1 LLASER
7 APSCAGYY
15 SGAALYRLRA
25 AIASAIV
32 AGVEVCAVF
41 RDNSAPRLTN
51 ARLGTSRARI
61 TTHALPP
68 AGDSLISCQT
78 GDATATVGGVLLMAV
93 GAGGRERVGYW
104 LPMAGGASEVDGSPI
119 AIRGLSKSYGRILA
133 VDGIDLTVKAGDIYG
148 FLGPNG
154 AGKTTAMRILLGLL
168 HQDAGEVRLF
178 GRDPQRDLPEALDG
192 VAGFVETPHFYP
204 YLSGR
209 TNLELFAAYDGGEA
223 GTRVGSAL
231 DTVGLE
237 SRAGDKVGDYSQGM
251 RQRLGLAVSLLREPR
266 LLILDEPTNGLD
278 PGGIRDMR
286 DLIKQLAGEGMTIF
300 LSSHLLAEVEELC
313 TRVAVIHSGRI
324 VYEGSL
330 AELHA
335 SAAPRYRLRT
345 SDQQT
350 ARRVLAARPD
360 VRELESEGDN
370 LVFVADE
377 ATVLALSRVLV
388 EAGLGIAALQP
399 ESASLERLFFELT
412 EGGEHPLRLGPVD

>member
-1 LLASER
+1 
-7 APSCAGYY
+7 
-15 SGAALYRLRA
+15 
-25 AIASAIV
+25 
-32 AGVEVCAVF
+32 
-41 RDNSAPRLTN
+41 
-51 ARLGTSRARI
+51 
-61 TTHALPP
+61 
-68 AGDSLISCQT
+68 
-78 GDATATVGGVLLMAV
+78 MAV
-93 GAGGRERVGYW
+93 
-104 LPMAGGASEVDGSPI
+104 ASGIDGSPI
-119 AIRGLSKSYGRILA
+119 AVRGLSKSYGRIVA
-133 VDGIDLTVKAGDIYG
+133 VAGIDLTVERGDIYG

-178 GRDPQRDLPEALDG
+178 GRDPQRELPEALDG

-209 TNLELFAAYDGGEA
+209 TNLELFAAFDGGEA
-223 GTRVGSAL
+223 SSRVGAAL
-231 DTVGLE
+231 ETVGLE
-237 SRAGDKVGDYSQGM
+237 GRAGDKVGGYSQGM

-286 DLIKQLAGEGMTIF
+286 DLIKQLAGEGMTVF

-335 SAAPRYRLRT
+335 SATPRFRLRT
-345 SDQQT
+345 SDQQV
-350 ARRVLAARPD
+350 ARALMEVNSG
-360 VRELESEGDN
+360 VRELEADGDE

-377 ATVLALSRVLV
+377 ATVLGLSRALV
-388 EAGLGIAALQP
+388 EAGLGISALVP

-412 EGGEHPLRLGPVD
+412 ESSEHPLRLGPVD